1 MKNSEALN
9 MKENKSAKLHSALVW
24 VLRLFVGLVF
34 VVSGFG
40 KAIDP
45 WGTVYKITDYVN
57 ILGLTSLTPFVTFG
71 AFALPVVE
79 FLLGVFI
86 LFGLYRRMAP
96 LLTVAV
102 MAVMTPLTFYL
113 AVTDRM
119 ADCGCFGDVVV
130 LSNWAT
136 FAKNLVLLAASVYLL
151 FYNRRVRNIY
161 GVGVQW
167 IVWALSMTFVLC
179 LENLGYSYQPLIDF
193 RPYKVG
199 TALYDGP
206 KADSQMEDE
215 FVFIYSKDGVEKEFS
230 IDSLPD
236 EDEWEYVDRRAKSL
250 APIDYMPKK
259 NGVVI
264 LDSGV
269 DRTAELLDRD
279 GEQLL
284 FVFTDLSK
292 ISISVTYIINELNE
306 FANRMGVST
315 FGVTS
320 AEEEEIAYWNDISM
334 AQYPMYF
341 MEDTEMKMLA
351 RGNPAL
357 VYVKEG
363 KIVWKRTLDSLRA
376 ERLMPADADMMSI
389 NDDISPEKALQW
401 MGGCYV
407 LAMIFVLFI
416 NRIHK
421 VVKFSIKRIKKN
433 RKKDVTLQSK
443 TDK

>member
-1 MKNSEALN
+1 
-9 MKENKSAKLHSALVW
+9 MKENKYANLHIALVW
-24 VLRLFVGLVF
+24 TFRLIVGLVF
-34 VVSGFG
+34 IVSGFG

-45 WGTVYKITDYVN
+45 WGTVYKFEDYVN
-57 ILGLTSLTPFVTFG
+57 ILGLTTLEPFISFG

-79 FLLGVFI
+79 FLLGVFV

-96 LLTVAV
+96 LLVVAL
-102 MAVMTPLTFYL
+102 MGVMTPLTFYL

-119 ADCGCFGDVVV
+119 ADCGCFGDVIV
-130 LSNWAT
+130 LSNWST
-136 FAKNLVLLAASVYLL
+136 FFKNLILLASSVYLL

-167 IVWALSMTFVLC
+167 LVWALSMAFVLE
-179 LENLGYSYQPLIDF
+179 LEYLGYNYQPLIDF

-206 KADSQMEDE
+206 KADSQIEDE
-215 FVFIYSKDGVEKEFS
+215 FVFIYSKDGVEKEFT

-236 EDEWEYVDRRAKSL
+236 EEEWEYVDRRAKTL
-250 APIDYMPKK
+250 APIDYLPKK

-264 LDSGV
+264 LDSGF
-269 DRTAELLDRD
+269 DRTSELLDRD

-306 FANRMGVST
+306 FATDRGVST

-320 AEEEEIAYWNDISM
+320 DGEEAIAYWNDISM

-341 MEDTEMKMLA
+341 MEDTEMKILA

-363 KIVWKRTLDSLRA
+363 KIMWKRTLDSLSA
-376 ERLMPADADMMSI
+376 ERLLRADADMMSI
-389 NDDISPEKALQW
+389 NEDISPEKALKW
-401 MGGCYV
+401 IAGCYV

-416 NRIHK
+416 NRVHN

-433 RKKDVTLQSK
+433 RKKAVPLHSE
-443 TDK
+443 TDNKS